1 MILVS
6 YMKQGK
12 QEGEASQLQVI
23 KNATSLI
30 TAGTETTVSLMCG
43 AVYHI
48 LSNPPVLLSL
58 CQEIR
63 GAADNASDL
72 NLELIYGMKYLRACL
87 DETMR
92 MYPSIVGT
100 LPRVVDGDGAY
111 ICDQFVPPN
120 TVVGVNQWATY
131 RSNKNFI
138 YPDEFRPDRWLNVE
152 EGEYIGDRR
161 KAFQPFGY
169 GPRKCIAN
177 E

>member
-6 YMKQGK
+6 FIEQGK
-12 QEGEASQLQVI
+12 QEGKASQLQVI
-23 KNATSLI
+23 NTATGLI
-30 TAGTETTVSLMCG
+30 TAGTETTLSLMCG

-48 LSNPPVLLSL
+48 LSNPPVLLRL
-58 CQEIR
+58 RQEIR

-72 NLELIYGMKYLRACL
+72 NLELIHGMKYLRACL
-87 DETMR
+87 NETMR
-92 MYPSIVGT
+92 MYPSIVGP

-131 RSNKNFI
+131 RSHKNFS
-138 YPDEFRPDRWLNVE
+138 YPDEFRPDRWLKVE
-152 EGEYIGDRR
+152 EGEYINDRR
-161 KAFQPFGY
+161 KALQPFGY